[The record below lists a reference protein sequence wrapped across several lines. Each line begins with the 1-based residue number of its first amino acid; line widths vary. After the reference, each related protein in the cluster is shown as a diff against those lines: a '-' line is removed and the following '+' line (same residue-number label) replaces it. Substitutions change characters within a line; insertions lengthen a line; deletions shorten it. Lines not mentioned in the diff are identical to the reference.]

1 MDMLNDFVAAI
12 GRRRFTAFSE
22 LRDAVESFNERMD
35 AKFRIFR
42 SHKLPPGHQHANTIT
57 YRSVHYACRYSNSE
71 GCQASFLLS
80 YFNGY
85 LICKHMNLAHNHM
98 SITVR
103 EVSDSLATDYKIVT
117 DLTEDFKRRFPNRIF
132 ASFTDLTSRL
142 NEYEQETGSM
152 FVKKHV
158 KHWEADSGHRST
170 LVYKTLAFHCI
181 HHGQPSSVARTFAF
195 SGSMKMGCRAKLYV
209 SSMSGQVRIK
219 SINLRHNHEVS
230 PQLASTYNR
239 NLRLSNEEQN
249 LIESLSTTNLTPSRI
264 SDLLIKKTHRH
275 LPPQTVRKMV
285 YRARRHLSSGS
296 QGQHQKEHAS
306 ADTDTSAKCADFIW
320 HYGDDSDNQQSSLPL
335 LCTPSEVDANEQK
348 AHLLLNGSCVK
359 AEQCGNGPELKCEL
373 VTRGEYEQ
381 EASESAPVRCSA
393 PGTSTGRCPSTSV
406 ASLNWISR
414 HETCAVPSDVQTLTE
429 ALDGRRPCSTGVP
442 VGPPP
447 STSSEMHL
455 ARLTLNCPSDTEWKF
470 RARGTNLAGLNEVLR
485 QATFEDIVKLA
496 GPKLARGMTLWN
508 FFRLRY
514 RNSDSSSM
522 PIPTMVEEYLHLVKC
537 FQTFLA
543 DRLRPLAANS
553 GTSASMSRGP
563 SVAFSDTPVLGKARL
578 KGQEEL
584 VAGPT
589 RELPAEFG
597 LLSPSVG
604 EGARLVSPT
613 STSVRPADIVISTA
627 EHSTALGLPIGR
639 YVLRRPTS
647 SPNLRSPCRA
657 RIKETTGLQN
667 QPRFP
672 VPEDAMLHLSH
683 KGCRTCQLYPPNRPC
698 HYRLCAESLGEA
710 IPAELIASGVF
721 LPYLPKS
728 DSSSA
733 HLHDLVM
740 EAANG
745 RIFHRLSGRLVMPAS
760 EPSALSADSSASTEH
775 TRDGNVGADI
785 GVLEEEGVETEE
797 DLTEIGSPIVIEAPP
812 GADDTTCTSIA
823 ADVAA
828 RGVAHQPSATT
839 TTRLTLMR
847 LPTSPTASLVIRP
860 DGAVFRVEHGEED
873 VTKASMRAILRFEG

>member
-1 MDMLNDFVAAI
+1 MDMLNDFVTAI

-35 AKFRIFR
+35 TKFRIFR
-42 SHKLPPGHQHANTIT
+42 SHKLPPGHRHANTLI

-71 GCQASFLLS
+71 GCPASFLLS
-80 YFNGY
+80 NFNGC

-103 EVSDSLATDYKIVT
+103 EVSDSLASDYNIVT
-117 DLTEDFKRRFPNRIF
+117 DLTEDFKRRFPNRMF
-132 ASFTDLTSRL
+132 ASFRDLTSRL

-195 SGSMKMGCRAKLYV
+195 SGSMKVGCRAKLYV

-239 NLRLSNEEQN
+239 NLRLSNEEHS

-264 SDLLIKKTHRH
+264 SDLLIKKTYRH
-275 LPPQTVRKMV
+275 LPPQTIRKMV

-335 LCTPSEVDANEQK
+335 LCTPSEVDANEQN

-359 AEQCGNGPELKCEL
+359 AEQCGNGSELKCEL

-381 EASESAPVRCSA
+381 EASESAPVRCSV
-393 PGTSTGRCPSTSV
+393 PDTFTGRCPSTSV
-406 ASLNWISR
+406 ASLNWIAR
-414 HETCAVPSDVQTLTE
+414 HETCATCTVPSDVQTLTE
-429 ALDGRRPCSTGVP
+429 ALDGRRPCSTEIP
-442 VGPPP
+442 VDP
-447 STSSEMHL
+447 SLSEMHL
-455 ARLTLNCPSDTEWKF
+455 AR
-470 RARGTNLAGLNEVLR
+470 VLR

-496 GPKLARGMTLWN
+496 GPKLVRGMTLWN

-514 RNSDSSSM
+514 LNSDSSSM
-522 PIPTMVEEYLHLVKC
+522 PIPRMVEEYLHLVKC

-543 DRLRPLAANS
+543 DRLRPLAADS

-563 SVAFSDTPVLGKARL
+563 SVLFSPRPVLGKVRL
-578 KGQEEL
+578 KGQEKV
-584 VAGPT
+584 VAGPA
-589 RELPAEFG
+589 RGLPAEFG

-613 STSVRPADIVISTA
+613 SSISSRPADIVISTA

-647 SPNLRSPCRA
+647 SSNLRSPRRA
-657 RIKETTGLQN
+657 RVKETTGLQN

-672 VPEDAMLHLSH
+672 VPEDPMLHLGH
-683 KGCRTCQLYPPNRPC
+683 KGCRTSELYPPNRPC

-733 HLHDLVM
+733 HLQDLVM
-740 EAANG
+740 EAATG
-745 RIFHRLSGRLVMPAS
+745 RIFHRLSGRLAMPES
-760 EPSALSADSSASTEH
+760 EPSALYADSSALTAH
-775 TRDGNVGADI
+775 TTDGNVGTGI

-828 RGVAHQPSATT
+828 RRVALQPSATT

-860 DGAVFRVEHGEED
+860 DGAIFRVEHGEEG
-873 VTKASMRAILRFEG
+873 VTKTSMRAILRFEG